1 MQKDKEQ
8 SDGSDRRSVLKQLGI
23 GAAGLSLPAGTAM
36 AGPGKSNGK
45 DKNKRTRGTAT
56 SSTMTVD
63 PDTTGMSDAERADF
77 LDRMSRKYGEEVAS
91 SITPGGGVSTQGQQP
106 GVEPGTLIW
115 DDDEHLEVKNGVGD
129 VLIESDNYAALYETD
144 VYKNGGSEQYYF
156 YWLWSSAQS
165 INHGYV
171 EGNIKDFWNHINIQ
185 NDGDVTVYDPGGDI
199 TRNGTE
205 VTVGASVSGEDPTG
219 SLGAS
224 AGIEGTFVLSQDTV
238 GPYPTKTSQASDEF
252 AVRWEGNYEGTQEIN
267 GTLVE
272 RRSTS
277 EYYDFEWTVSL
288 DGDGV

>member
-1 MQKDKEQ
+1 MQRDKNQ
-8 SDGSDRRSVLKQLGI
+8 SNRSGRRSVLKRFGI
-23 GAAGLSLPAGTAM
+23 GAASLSLPAGSAM
-36 AGPGKSNGK
+36 ADPGKGK
-45 DKNKRTRGTAT
+45 EKNERTEGIRA
-56 SSTMTVD
+56 SASMTVG
-63 PDTTGMSDAERADF
+63 PDASGMSDSERADF
-77 LDRMSRKYGEEVAS
+77 LDRMSRKYGEEAAA
-91 SITPGGGVSTQGQQP
+91 SITPGDGVSTQGQQP
-106 GVEPGTLIW
+106 GVEPGSLVW
-115 DDDEHLEVKNGVGD
+115 DDDEHLEVENGIGD

-144 VYKNGGSEQYYF
+144 VYKDGGTEQYYF

-171 EGNIKDFWNHINIQ
+171 EGNIKDFWNHINLQ
-185 NDGDVTVYDPGGDI
+185 NDADVTVYDPGGDI

-205 VTVGASVSGEDPTG
+205 VTVGASVSGEDPSG

-238 GPYPTKTSQASDEF
+238 GPYPTKTSQSTDEF

-272 RRSTS
+272 RRSVS
-277 EYYDFEWTVSL
+277 DYRNFKWTVAL